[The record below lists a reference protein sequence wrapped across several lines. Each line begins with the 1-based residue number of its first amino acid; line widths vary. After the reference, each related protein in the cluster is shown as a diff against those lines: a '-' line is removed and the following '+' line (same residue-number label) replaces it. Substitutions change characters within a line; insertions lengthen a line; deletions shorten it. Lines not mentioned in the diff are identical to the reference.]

1 MKKFDI
7 FDLVGSYHYKQV
19 ANNPRYRE
27 AIAPMSKNWTEE
39 DRDKFLQFLKN
50 LEDMSEENNKSKE

>member
-1 MKKFDI
+1 MKKFDV

-19 ANNPRYRE
+19 ANNEKYRE
-27 AIAPMSKNWTEE
+27 CFSQKGQEF

-50 LEDMSEENNKSKE
+50 LEDMSEDNNTKE